1 MEYGVCFAF
10 LAGCSGFVL
19 AHVGGV
25 MNVIR
30 VCVFCFF
37 LFSS

>member
-10 LAGCSGFVL
+10 LAGCSGFGL

-25 MNVIR
+25 VGGVM
-30 VCVFCFF
+30 
-37 LFSS
+37 